1 MTDSK
6 AQIEEAVKVLRAG
19 GVLLYPTDTIWGIGC
34 DATDSA
40 AVEKVFSIKQ
50 RADSKSLIILACDM
64 GMVDRYVREV
74 PEMAV
79 TVESLSDKPLT
90 IIYPEGI
97 NLAPN
102 VTAEDGS
109 IAIRI
114 PKNDFCIELAG
125 TAFRQA
131 DSVNFRQ
138 RLGHSGSP
146 QIPGYPGGDK
156 ICCGYVRRPCIGSW
170 LHRKGFVHHQT
181 WSPQRSSGNPRIIV
195 NFF

>member
-1 MTDSK
+1 MTDRK

-114 PKNDFCIELAG
+114 PKNDFCIEL
-125 TAFRQA
+125 
-131 DSVNFRQ
+131 
-138 RLGHSGSP
+138 
-146 QIPGYPGGDK
+146 
-156 ICCGYVRRPCIGSW
+156 VRRFGKPIVSTSANVSGTPAPRRYPDIPEEIKSVVDMCIDPAFDHGSTGKASSIIKLG
-170 LHRKGFVHHQT
+170 LHNEVQ
-181 WSPQRSSGNPRIIV
+181 IIRE
-195 NFF
+195 